1 MLMQNYVTDIAR
13 MHAKSTDTTHASVA
27 NWRDAYV
34 KKYKTDFTKSPTL
47 VIVHL
52 SKIGYN

>member
-1 MLMQNYVTDIAR
+1 MQNYGANIAR
-13 MHAKSTDTTHASVA
+13 TYAKSTDTTHTSVA

-34 KKYKTDFTKSPTL
+34 KKYKTDFTESPTL

-52 SKIGYN
+52 SKIW